1 MLDFHPLTFEGRLLL
16 ISRIAVSN
24 LAGAMQSLC
33 MRTVFTVAT
42 WQFLSS

>member
-1 MLDFHPLTFEGRLLL
+1 MLDFHPLDFEGRLL

-33 MRTVFTVAT
+33 MRTVFTVAA
-42 WQFLSS
+42 WQYLSS